1 MSVVTCPDCENLFAE
16 LDRYIDSVKDNTGV
30 LINVLHK
37 AQEIFGYLSEEVQ
50 QHVSEK
56 LNVPLSQVYGVV
68 TFYNFF
74 TMKPKGK
81 HQIKVCLG
89 TACYVKGADK
99 IMERLQDE
107 LKVPMNQ
114 PTADG
119 KFSIHAVRCLGAC
132 SMAPVVLIGEDDY
145 YGRVTPDEVSK
156 ILDKYRRAE

>member
-81 HQIKVCLG
+81 HQIRVCLG

-107 LKVPMNQ
+107 LGVPMNQ

>member
-1 MSVVTCPDCENLFAE
+1 LSVVKCPDCENLFAE

-81 HQIKVCLG
+81 HQIRVCLG

-107 LKVPMNQ
+107 LGVPMNQ

-119 KFSIHAVRCLGAC
+119 KFSIHAVRC

>member
-1 MSVVTCPDCENLFAE
+1 MSVVKCPDCENLFAE

-81 HQIKVCLG
+81 HQIRVCLG

-107 LKVPMNQ
+107 LGVPMNQ

>member
-1 MSVVTCPDCENLFAE
+1 LSVVTCPDCENLFAE

-81 HQIKVCLG
+81 HQIRVCLG

-107 LKVPMNQ
+107 LGVPMNQ

>member
-1 MSVVTCPDCENLFAE
+1 MSLVQCPDCEKLYAE
-16 LDRYIDSVKDNTGV
+16 LDQHIDSVKDNMGV

-50 QHVSEK
+50 QHVSER
-56 LNVPLSQVYGVV
+56 LNLPLSQVYGVV

-74 TMKPKGK
+74 TMKPKGR

-99 IMERLQDE
+99 IVERLQDE
-107 LKVPMNQ
+107 LKVPMNE
-114 PTADG
+114 PTPDG
-119 KFSIHAVRCLGAC
+119 EFSIHAVRCLGAC

-156 ILDKYRRAE
+156 IIAKYRRAE

>member
-1 MSVVTCPDCENLFAE
+1 MSVVKCPDCENLFAE

-81 HQIKVCLG
+81 HQIRVCLG

-107 LKVPMNQ
+107 LGVPMNQ

-145 YGRVTPDEVSK
+145 YGRVTPD
-156 ILDKYRRAE
+156 

>member
-1 MSVVTCPDCENLFAE
+1 LSVVTCPDCENLFAE

-89 TACYVKGADK
+89 TACHVRGGPRILDEF
-99 IMERLQDE
+99 ERR
-107 LKVPMNQ
+107 LKVRPGQ
-114 PTADG
+114 TTEDG
-119 KFSIHAVRCLGAC
+119 QFTLETVACLGCCAIG
-132 SMAPVVLIGEDDY
+132 PVVVVDRDY
-145 YGRVTPDEVSK
+145 HAHTTVRNVGA
-156 ILDKYRRAE
+156 ILKKYQK

>member
-1 MSVVTCPDCENLFAE
+1 VVKCPDCENLFAE

-81 HQIKVCLG
+81 HQIRVCLG

-107 LKVPMNQ
+107 LGVPMNQ

>member
-1 MSVVTCPDCENLFAE
+1 LSVVKCPDCENLFAE

-81 HQIKVCLG
+81 HQIRVCLG

-107 LKVPMNQ
+107 LGVPMNQ

>member
-1 MSVVTCPDCENLFAE
+1 MVKCPDCENLFAE

-81 HQIKVCLG
+81 HQIRVCL
-89 TACYVKGADK
+89 
-99 IMERLQDE
+99 
-107 LKVPMNQ
+107 
-114 PTADG
+114 
-119 KFSIHAVRCLGAC
+119 
-132 SMAPVVLIGEDDY
+132 
-145 YGRVTPDEVSK
+145 
-156 ILDKYRRAE
+156 

>member
-1 MSVVTCPDCENLFAE
+1 MVKCPDCENLFAE

-81 HQIKVCLG
+81 HQIRVCLG

-107 LKVPMNQ
+107 LGVPMNQ

>member
-1 MSVVTCPDCENLFAE
+1 MSVVKCPDCENQYTE
-16 LDRYIDSVKDNTGV
+16 LDRYIDSVKNNTGV

-50 QHVSEK
+50 QHVAEK
-56 LNVPLSQVYGVV
+56 LDIPLSQIYGVV

-81 HQIKVCLG
+81 HQIRVCLG

-99 IMERLQDE
+99 IVERLQAE

-114 PTADG
+114 PTPDG
-119 KFSIHAVRCLGAC
+119 KFSIHPVRCLGAC
-132 SMAPVVLIGEDDY
+132 SMAPVVLIDEDDY

-156 ILDKYRRAE
+156 ILDKYRRAD